1 MIYQKLNETDI
12 ASLRAAILTPSG
24 ERLLDYVESKNEPAY
39 QPEENH
45 DATKIAF
52 RASYS
57 QGYNDALKCL
67 IDILTPNEN
76 NQQSMMNAGY
86 QSPNN

>member
-12 ASLRAAILTPSG
+12 ASLRAVVLTPSG

-45 DATKIAF
+45 DSNRIAF
-52 RASYS
+52 RAAYS

-76 NQQSMMNAGY
+76 TQQSMMNAGY